1 MNSSRPTRDDAVG
14 LLDAKETASSP
25 NEPWAFVLI
34 LVLAFTVLVSVDR
47 WMTVLEAWSDRGSKG
62 NEVLARALV
71 AVLST
76 AVAAGAWYVLAFVVL
91 PL

>member
-1 MNSSRPTRDDAVG
+1 
-14 LLDAKETASSP
+14 
-25 NEPWAFVLI
+25 
-34 LVLAFTVLVSVDR
+34 
-47 WMTVLEAWSDRGSKG
+47 MTVLEAWSDRGSKG
-62 NEVLARALV
+62 NEILARAFV

>member
-1 MNSSRPTRDDAVG
+1 M
-14 LLDAKETASSP
+14 DAKETASSP

-62 NEVLARALV
+62 NEILARAFV